1 VFPRRNLFVREIT
14 TFLRNDDGTCRRD
27 DERHENVLIETA
39 RLPVLLASH
48 GLEVRVSSSFGDE
61 VLPEG
66 LATIVGRRT
75 AG

>member
-1 VFPRRNLFVREIT
+1 MT
-14 TFLRNDDGTCRRD
+14 TFLRNDDGTWRRD

-39 RLPVLLASH
+39 LLPVLLASH
-48 GLEVRVSSSFGDE
+48 GLEVRVSSSFGEE